1 MDRRQPQGL
10 TSPVAERVAENAAER
25 RPPEID
31 AKTGHINIPART
43 AHGCR
48 SFIWKK
54 NYSAPEGRD
63 ERGFWKWP
71 KGGPMRDERR
81 TFQLAGRD
89 ARPMSG
95 NTLSDVERASDS
107 GQAPDL
113 PKRTLGI
120 IGNGYCTRISYLL
133 PVLQMVAQ

>member
-1 MDRRQPQGL
+1 
-10 TSPVAERVAENAAER
+10 
-25 RPPEID
+25 
-31 AKTGHINIPART
+31 
-43 AHGCR
+43 
-48 SFIWKK
+48 
-54 NYSAPEGRD
+54 
-63 ERGFWKWP
+63 
-71 KGGPMRDERR
+71 MRDERR

-133 PVLQMVAQ
+133 LVLQMVAQ